1 MNNYSSNN
9 SNNNIKEKTSYFD
22 KLGANN
28 VNIFSQLKQ
37 TKYSIRQKTNN
48 KNSTNHIRSSS
59 VLNIKTT
66 TIKTIQMI
74 TTNTTL
80 TNLKPQR

>member
-28 VNIFSQLKQ
+28 VNIFSQLIKRNIQLSKKQ
-37 TKYSIRQKTNN
+37 ITKI
-48 KNSTNHIRSSS
+48 
-59 VLNIKTT
+59 LL
-66 TIKTIQMI
+66 I
-74 TTNTTL
+74 TFA
-80 TNLKPQR
+80 PQVY